1 MVWTCKDG
9 YRYSHSD
16 ETLIIKK
23 MFKIFHYYLILSL
36 QMVMYWNVHKENEMI
51 GASMIIKF
59 VKRFCEEM
67 IEVD

>member
-1 MVWTCKDG
+1 
-9 YRYSHSD
+9 
-16 ETLIIKK
+16 
-23 MFKIFHYYLILSL
+23 
-36 QMVMYWNVHKENEMI
+36 MYWNVHKENEMI